1 MCMFRDTSRGVDV
14 SESDIFGTLLNPRP
28 AALLKATNTQVN
40 KARRK
45 HGGSCFRWLKAFQE
59 NIFPVTSTELM
70 NFH

>member
-1 MCMFRDTSRGVDV
+1 M
-14 SESDIFGTLLNPRP
+14 SESDYFGTFLIPRL

-45 HGGSCFRWLKAFQE
+45 HVGARFRWLKAFQE
-59 NIFPVTSTELM
+59 KIFPVTSTELM